1 MNKDKWTELASEITE
16 WHENCFP
23 DATLEG
29 QLVKL
34 EEEFTEWMAATGV
47 EDYGKELAD
56 IFIVCCGL
64 GRWNTVTGRI
74 ITMGLLND
82 LTHYNDVFYKQVYNK
97 HQKNKARIWQKLLRA
112 PIITWRVKNGLG
124 CYLCSSIMAFY
135 IHQINE

>member
-1 MNKDKWTELASEITE
+1 MNKDKWTELAAEITE

-47 EDYGKELAD
+47 EDSGKELAD

-64 GRWNTVTGRI
+64 GRWNSVTGRI

-97 HQKNKARIWQKLLRA
+97 HQKNKARIWQKTA
-112 PIITWRVKNGLG
+112 EGT
-124 CYLCSSIMAFY
+124 Y
-135 IHQINE
+135 HHTNEE

>member
-1 MNKDKWTELASEITE
+1 MNKDKWAELASEITE

-47 EDYGKELAD
+47 EDSGKELAD

-64 GRWNTVTGRI
+64 GRWNSVTGRI

-97 HQKNKARIWQKLLRA
+97 HQKNKARAWAK
-112 PIITWRVKNGLG
+112 TTEGTYHHTNK
-124 CYLCSSIMAFY
+124 
-135 IHQINE
+135 E